1 MFSKLLKMLPTA
13 YRSMRSGAVTAPGI
27 GEQLPLFA
35 DAIKPAAQAVA
46 STATKAAPGII
57 SKILR
62 KGGGTGPLKKYPWL
76 LALAGTA
83 LAGKTMYKDDG
94 PGFQYSKSD
103 IDTALGLGSTGQS
116 ILDDYLNKQREA
128 INKFDYTGGAGGAQ
142 QAALNNYLAG
152 IKGYAGSQGTAIDKA
167 YQDLAEETRGM
178 GEQAAAESQ
187 MAATDID
194 RLYGDAATQ
203 AFQYG
208 AGQGLTTGPSDVS
221 GLAGV
226 SGAMAEAPDTTRA
239 YGQSLADWMGRQG
252 IISRQDLESAGQSYM
267 AQGIGTKSQMEA
279 EAAAL
284 GSRAQ
289 YDLANRLAE
298 MGAAAN
304 QQKAQR
310 LFDIEQ
316 QASQAALEQSVA
328 DAGLSKQAGILA
340 LQAPQLWK
348 TIKDDDGMKDMW
360 KALGVTNAEQL
371 KTKLLTEPKLAQLLT
386 GM

>member
-1 MFSKLLKMLPTA
+1 MFLKLLKALPTA

-35 DAIKPAAQAVA
+35 SAIKPAAQAVA

-62 KGGGTGPLKKYPWL
+62 KGGGTGPIRKLPL
-76 LALAGTA
+76 LLTGLTGLGLAGR
-83 LAGKTMYKDDG
+83 TMGDDTPKFTYTESG
-94 PGFQYSKSD
+94 IKE
-103 IDTALGLGSTGQS
+103 ALGLGGDGTA
-116 ILDDYLNKQREA
+116 ILDDYLKKQREA
-128 INKFDYTGGAGGAQ
+128 IEKFDYTGGAGGAQ

-152 IKGYAGSQGTAIDKA
+152 IQGYAGAQGSAINKA

-316 QASQAALEQSVA
+316 QASQAALEQSVS
-328 DAGLSKQAGILA
+328 DAELSKQAGLLA

-348 TIKDDDGMKDMW
+348 TIKDDEGMKDMW
-360 KALGVTNAEQL
+360 TALGVTNAEQL
-371 KTKLLTEPKLAQLLT
+371 KTKLIAEPGLAQLLT
-386 GM
+386 GL

>member
-1 MFSKLLKMLPTA
+1 MFRNLLKMLPGA
-13 YRSMRSGAVTAPGI
+13 GRFIKSGAATVPGI
-27 GEQLPLFA
+27 GKQLSLFGDDIA
-35 DAIKPAAQAVA
+35 PVA
-46 STATKAAPGII
+46 KSVVKDAPGII
-57 SKILR
+57 ARALR
-62 KGGGTGPLKKYPWL
+62 KGGGTGPVKKWTYLIP
-76 LALAGTA
+76 ALAGTA
-83 LAGKTMYKDDG
+83 LAGRTMGDDT
-94 PGFQYSKSD
+94 PKFKYSEAD
-103 IDTALGLGSTGQS
+103 IDTALGLGGTGQS
-116 ILDDYLNKQREA
+116 ILDDYLNAQRTA
-128 INKFDYTGGAGGAQ
+128 AQKFDYTGGAGGAQ

-152 IKGYAGSQGTAIDKA
+152 IKGYAGSQGTAIEKA

-298 MGAAAN
+298 MSAAAN

-310 LFDIEQ
+310 LFDIDQ
-316 QASQAALEQSVA
+316 QGAQAGLEQKVS
-328 DAGLSKQAGILA
+328 DAALSKQAGILA
-340 LQAPQLWK
+340 LQAPQLWE
-348 TIKDDDGMKDMW
+348 TIKDEDGMKDMW
-360 KALGVTNAEQL
+360 AALGVTNAEQL
-371 KTKLLTEPKLAQLLT
+371 KTKLLTKPQLAQLLT
-386 GM
+386 EM